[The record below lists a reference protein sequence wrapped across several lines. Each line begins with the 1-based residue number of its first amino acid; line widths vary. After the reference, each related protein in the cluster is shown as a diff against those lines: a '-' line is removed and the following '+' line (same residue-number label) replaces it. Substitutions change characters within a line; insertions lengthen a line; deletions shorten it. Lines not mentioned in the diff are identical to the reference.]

1 MGRSTYRPHLIPS
14 PHPTPTD
21 PPPHAAASNLDLG
34 VSPHPPIDM
43 AVIVTVAVQA
53 TTSGIDIATLVAHVA
68 VTASVGMGA
77 MLEEKLLHL
86 LMICGIPTSADTPT
100 IWTAVANAK
109 S

>member
-1 MGRSTYRPHLIPS
+1 
-14 PHPTPTD
+14 
-21 PPPHAAASNLDLG
+21 
-34 VSPHPPIDM
+34 M
-43 AVIVTVAVQA
+43 AVIITVTVQA
-53 TTSGIDIATLVAHVA
+53 TTSGIYITTVVAHVA
-68 VTASVGMGA
+68 VTASVGVGA